1 MNIYVYEDQQALKF
15 EPLSLTR
22 PVFDIRI
29 GSETF
34 LDRIKYLFP
43 KSKIALFVRDDLADI
58 TKQKYPDLEINPLSI
73 NDGIWLLGN
82 VIWENN
88 DLITL
93 TNNTGAFYYEDK
105 VIAANLNSSEG
116 KAWLDAGGPTK
127 STPITKNRISIEV
140 SYCQFLWEIIDGI
153 PNTINYE
160 INYFGNTK
168 DKQYDDRESFINND
182 KIFINQ
188 SIIHPNVN
196 INAKNGPVI
205 IDSGVEIHGPSY
217 LEGPLYIGSKTV
229 VKPLTQIKNSVIGP
243 VCKVGGEID
252 SVVIQGYTNKV
263 HDGHLGDAFLGE
275 WVNLGAG
282 TINSNLKNNYSTV
295 KVQIN
300 GESVDSKR
308 IHMGCFI
315 GDYVKTAI
323 GTLLNTGSVI
333 GPGAMIACDGFPPK
347 TIKPFTWFIK
357 GKHQKVNLDKFFE
370 TEELVKERRGQALSI
385 VEKELIEKII
395 L

>member
-1 MNIYVYEDQQALKF
+1 MRMILFEDQYTPNL
-15 EPLSLTR
+15 EPIIMTR
-22 PVFDIRI
+22 PVFDLRFGSNTLLNRVAKICSEDIISFWVRDELLERTAEIYPDTIINKVPNEETLWLNARVLWTKKLISDLKNSSAGIFMNGNNLI
-29 GSETF
+29 GAKLSKSVAEEWLKSGGPLSFFPPEGEVHHIDDTI
-34 LDRIKYLFP
+34 LINYLWDLLALIP
-43 KSKIALFVRDDLADI
+43 KAVEESKISNYISPKL
-58 TKQKYPDLEINPLSI
+58 KY
-73 NDGIWLLGN
+73 
-82 VIWENN
+82 
-88 DLITL
+88 
-93 TNNTGAFYYEDK
+93 
-105 VIAANLNSSEG
+105 
-116 KAWLDAGGPTK
+116 
-127 STPITKNRISIEV
+127 
-140 SYCQFLWEIIDGI
+140 
-153 PNTINYE
+153 
-160 INYFGNTK
+160 
-168 DKQYDDRESFINND
+168 
-182 KIFINQ
+182 
-188 SIIHPNVN
+188 
-196 INAKNGPVI
+196 VI
-205 IDSGVEIHGPSY
+205 IDESEADVFIDEDVIVEPFSY
-217 LEGPLYIGSKTV
+217 LKGPLYIGKKSIISSHSK
-229 VKPLTQIKNSVIGP
+229 IRNSVIGSE
-243 VCKVGGEID
+243 CKIGGEVSGTI
-252 SVVIQGYTNKV
+252 IQGNTNKV
-263 HDGHLGDAFLGE
+263 HDGFLGDSYLGE